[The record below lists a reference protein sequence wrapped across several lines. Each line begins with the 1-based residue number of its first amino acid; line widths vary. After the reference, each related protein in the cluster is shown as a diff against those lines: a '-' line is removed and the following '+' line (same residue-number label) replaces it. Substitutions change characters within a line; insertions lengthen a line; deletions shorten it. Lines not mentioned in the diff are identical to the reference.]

1 MRFVSA
7 RVPLI
12 PISQSLSLRQRA
24 ASASPR
30 IWAPSLRL
38 RNASRMPSCVIVCI
52 QARFT
57 GSLLFVSW

>member
-30 IWAPSLRL
+30 IFAPSRRL
-38 RNASRMPSCVIVCI
+38 LKASRIPSWVIVCI
-52 QARFT
+52 QARLT